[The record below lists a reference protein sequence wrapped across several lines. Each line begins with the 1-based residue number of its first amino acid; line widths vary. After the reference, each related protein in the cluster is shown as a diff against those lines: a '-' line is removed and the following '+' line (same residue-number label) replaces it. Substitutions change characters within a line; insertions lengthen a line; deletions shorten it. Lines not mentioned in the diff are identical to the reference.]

1 MAEKK
6 VMCSMIEIEREY
18 YPKTFLERKNEIK
31 RKATDKPE
39 FSMAQVALKEIED
52 ELESLSEVA

>member
-1 MAEKK
+1 
-6 VMCSMIEIEREY
+6 MIEIEREY